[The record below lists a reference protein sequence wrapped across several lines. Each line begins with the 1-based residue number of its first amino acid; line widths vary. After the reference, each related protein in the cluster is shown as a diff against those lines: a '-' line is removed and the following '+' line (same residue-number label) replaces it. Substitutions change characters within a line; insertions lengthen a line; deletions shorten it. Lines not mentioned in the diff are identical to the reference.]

1 MNSSFETAKEHF
13 LEHGYCNASLKDID
27 LDFYNYL
34 EANFLCDEKNNLQDR
49 FHRLRFD
56 SETFRTTYIS
66 PVETYQDCLIKKE
79 EFLKSYVDTSNP
91 DGSITQ
97 CWYISYK
104 LDENDE
110 RNIISKGI
118 YNICKYFYDLPEI
131 GSLDNT
137 EVQLSYYDKG
147 CYFKEH
153 RDGYS
158 INLCSIIIYLNKDY
172 KKENGGLLL
181 LNGEEIIPE
190 FGNIGFMDLSKHNIT
205 HGVTEVTGGPGRYA
219 ILDFPKLKT
228 NIE

>member
-34 EANFLCDEKNNLQDR
+34 EANFLCDENNNLQDR

-56 SETFRTTYIS
+56 SEVFRTTYIS
-66 PVETYQDCLIKKE
+66 PMGTYEDCVIKKE
-79 EFLKSYVDTSNP
+79 QFLKSYE
-91 DGSITQ
+91 DGQITQ
-97 CWYISYK
+97 CWYISYR
-104 LDENDE
+104 LDENNE
-110 RNIISKGI
+110 RDIISKGI
-118 YNICKYFYDLPEI
+118 YNICKYFYDLTEND
-131 GSLDNT
+131 SLDNT

-147 CYFKEH
+147 CFFKEH
-153 RDGYS
+153 RDGAS

-181 LNGEEIIPE
+181 LNGEEIVPE
-190 FGNIGFMDLSKHNIT
+190 FGNIGLMDLSKHNIS
-205 HGVTEVTGGPGRYA
+205 HGVTEVIDGSGRFA

-228 NIE
+228 TI